1 MDQRSES
8 LRIQAERKKSQISEV
23 QTAKDIIVKQQ
34 QDRIQQELVKN
45 KKNEQ
50 AALAGLENLRQQ
62 RLERTY

>member
-50 AALAGLENLRQQ
+50 AALAGLEKLRQL